1 MIKIVIADDHQIV
14 IDGLKSLLEKEEH
27 IKIVGEALNGVI
39 LLNRLPML
47 NPDVVLLDI
56 GMPVMDGMEAATK
69 IKDQFPAIKIV
80 AVSAYTEVFKIKR
93 MLKIGI
99 DAYVLKDTGKRGL
112 LEAIESVMKGGN
124 YYDPRVKEILMDS
137 FNSKKRQT
145 YAAPLTKR
153 EKEITGLIAEGY
165 TTKEIA
171 DKLFVSPLTVDTH
184 RKNIFSKL
192 GIKKVAELVRYA
204 VLEGLVD

>member
-153 EKEITGLIAEGY
+153 EKQITGLIAEGY